1 MNYVIER
8 DREVGNP
15 LISLLLTGL
24 FSHGRSALCWAGY
37 LIENFEATK
46 HMRNDLL
53 EFRIV
58 MLYKF
63 MGVIIDNNTLNV
75 VKRYYFLSGGGVGV
89 NENVYLSLS
98 VTPHSKNRL
107 FICTIKD
114 SEFCMR
120 ETCYID
126 HSSVYHIWLIIVFTW
141 KIILYYNWL
150 SGINMK

>member
-1 MNYVIER
+1 
-8 DREVGNP
+8 
-15 LISLLLTGL
+15 
-24 FSHGRSALCWAGY
+24 
-37 LIENFEATK
+37 
-46 HMRNDLL
+46 
-53 EFRIV
+53 

-63 MGVIIDNNTLNV
+63 MGVIIDNHTLIM
-75 VKRYYFLSGGGVGV
+75 VKKILFFKWGGGGGGGGGGVGV
-89 NENVYLSLS
+89 NGNVYLSLS

-150 SGINMK
+150 SRINMK

>member
-1 MNYVIER
+1 
-8 DREVGNP
+8 
-15 LISLLLTGL
+15 
-24 FSHGRSALCWAGY
+24 
-37 LIENFEATK
+37 
-46 HMRNDLL
+46 MRNDLL
-53 EFRIV
+53 EFRII

-75 VKRYYFLSGGGVGV
+75 VKRNYFLSGGGVGV
-89 NENVYLSLS
+89 NKNVYLSLS
-98 VTPHSKNRL
+98 VTPHSRNRL

-141 KIILYYNWL
+141 KIILYYN
-150 SGINMK
+150 

>member
-1 MNYVIER
+1 
-8 DREVGNP
+8 
-15 LISLLLTGL
+15 
-24 FSHGRSALCWAGY
+24 
-37 LIENFEATK
+37 
-46 HMRNDLL
+46 MRNDLL
-53 EFRIV
+53 EFRII

-141 KIILYYNWL
+141 KIILYYN
-150 SGINMK
+150 